1 LLEKVYRFL
10 YFIAK
15 DVFQIFKVIMR
26 AICVLTFL
34 RVLYY

>member
-1 LLEKVYRFL
+1 LS
-10 YFIAK
+10 AK